1 MSGGGSKVSIPS
13 RVREMIQDIKEV
25 TGGHSEEEIYAM
37 LKECSMDP
45 NETAQKLLLQDKF
58 HVVKRKRDRR
68 KENSNRESS
77 ESRWQSGSQGRG
89 SKSGRS
95 NYLPRHVSND
105 AGDGRNAAAGKEN
118 GINPAADKGVG
129 STLPTSH
136 GIKNKETISVA
147 SSLGGATNHPNA
159 GSSANTTVTDAVSS
173 GGGNRRGHSEMI
185 SPSSHGLS
193 KLDSGSTPLDT
204 NGSVQMAVGAGI
216 PSGQSMPN
224 TSPSSSVCFSSSDP
238 VILPS
243 NDSQIPSS
251 VSTIIREVGIHRTPV
266 EPDAVSK
273 NKATTASEVGG
284 SLEHEKMPDQFQE
297 AEKTGTVEPS
307 QQSFGSTHGVSSVSR
322 LSSNY
327 NNRSQQLVGSQKV
340 GSTKEWKPK
349 PTNPTASQRV
359 ETVAPEVNPVA
370 PSRSAPS
377 IPDPEEAASNLQK
390 KLETLRLSQRQPVI
404 LPNHIHV
411 PESERTKFSFG
422 SFDASFGIIT
432 NSISAP
438 ESDKSS
444 TIVSEM
450 SLAIEETM
458 EDSSGQIAP
467 ATADEENYPDYP
479 QSPKHVP
486 ESVSPAEDDV
496 SSSAAPDYKE
506 LKQEGALGQQHSVVH
521 TSPNYNF
528 GFGPPVVGSQIAPFE
543 NTESQTQDAS
553 RLPSFVVQQPFD
565 PTSYY
570 AQFYRSG
577 IDTDGRLSPFSSPGV
592 ATKYNDSVG
601 VLQQQ
606 TSQPSQEGGNS
617 LVLSTA
623 GPTPLVTQAAG
634 LMQSSIAMT
643 QQPLP
648 VFRTPTGVHMA
659 PYPPNYIPY
668 GHYFPPFYVPPP
680 AIQFLNGAFAQ
691 QHQAASLFPAP
702 PTAAASAIKYPLPQ
716 YKTAGNTGNPTH
728 VGVPIGYGPYGSSA
742 AGYNS
747 GSAATAGNSNTNE
760 ELGAS
765 QFKENNMYITGQQ
778 SEGSRVW
785 IAAPGREIPSLPTTS
800 YYNLP
805 QQGQHVTFPPTQA
818 WQVCQYLP
826 PLSGSESSNRV
837 PTSTAVQDLSGA
849 VDMTGSAANVYQQ
862 PQHAQMAWPSNY

>member
-1 MSGGGSKVSIPS
+1 MSSGGSKVSIPS
-13 RVREMIQDIKEV
+13 SVRKTIQDIKEI
-25 TGGHSEEEIYAM
+25 TGSHSEEEIYAM

-45 NETAQKLLLQDKF
+45 NETAHKLLYQDTF
-58 HVVKRKRDRR
+58 HEVKRKRDRK

-77 ESRWQSGSQGRG
+77 ESRWQPGSQGRG
-89 SKSGRS
+89 SKGGRS
-95 NYLPRHVSND
+95 NYMPRHVSND

-118 GINPAADKGVG
+118 GINPAADKGVTP
-129 STLPTSH
+129 SLPTSH

-147 SSLGGATNHPNA
+147 SSLAGATNHPNA
-159 GSSANTTVTDAVSS
+159 GSSANITVADAVSS
-173 GGGNRRGHSEMI
+173 SGGNRRGHSEMI
-185 SPSSHGLS
+185 SPSNHGLS

-204 NGSVQMAVGAGI
+204 NGYVQTAAGAGI

-224 TSPSSSVCFSSSDP
+224 TSPPSSVCFSSSDP
-238 VILPS
+238 VIVPS
-243 NDSQIPSS
+243 NDSRIPSS
-251 VSTIIREVGIHRTPV
+251 VSMIKREVGSQRTPV

-273 NKATTASEVGG
+273 NKANTASEVAG

-307 QQSFGSTHGVSSVSR
+307 QHSFGSTHSVSSVSR
-322 LSSNY
+322 PSSNY

-340 GSTKEWKPK
+340 GSNKEWKPK
-349 PTNPTASQRV
+349 PINPTASQRS
-359 ETVAPEVNPVA
+359 ETVAPEVNPVTL
-370 PSRSAPS
+370 SQSAPS

-390 KLETLRLSQRQPVI
+390 KLETLRLQRQPVI

-422 SFDASFGIIT
+422 SFDASFGIST
-432 NSISAP
+432 NSINAP
-438 ESDKSS
+438 ESDKNS

-450 SLAIEETM
+450 SLAVEETM
-458 EDSSGQIAP
+458 EDSSGQVAP
-467 ATADEENYPDYP
+467 ATVDEENYPDYP

-496 SSSAAPDYKE
+496 STSAAPDYKE
-506 LKQEGALGQQHSVVH
+506 LKQEGALGQQHSVVQ

-543 NTESQTQDAS
+543 NSESQTRDAS
-553 RLPSFVVQQPFD
+553 RLPGFVVQQPYD
-565 PTSYY
+565 PTNYY

-577 IDTDGRLSPFSSPGV
+577 VDTDGRLSPFSSPGV

-606 TSQPSQEGGNS
+606 ASQPSQEGGNS

-623 GPTPLVTQAAG
+623 GPTPLATQAAG
-634 LMQSSIAMT
+634 LMQSSIPMT

-659 PYPPNYIPY
+659 PYPPNYIHY
-668 GHYFPPFYVPPP
+668 GPYFPPFYVPPP
-680 AIQFLNGAFAQ
+680 AIPQFLANGAFAQ
-691 QHQAASLFPAP
+691 QPQAASLFPAP
-702 PTAAASAIKYPLPQ
+702 PTAASPAVKYPLPQ
-716 YKTAGNTGNPTH
+716 YKTAGNAGNPTH
-728 VGVPIGYGPYGSSA
+728 VGVPISYGPYGSTA

-785 IAAPGREIPSLPTTS
+785 IAAPGREMPSLPTTS
-800 YYNLP
+800 FYNLP
-805 QQGQHVTFPPTQA
+805 QQ
-818 WQVCQYLP
+818 
-826 PLSGSESSNRV
+826 
-837 PTSTAVQDLSGA
+837 AVQDLSGA
-849 VDMTGSAANVYQQ
+849 VDMTGPAANVYQQ
-862 PQHAQMAWPSNY
+862 PQHAQMAWPSSY

>member
-1 MSGGGSKVSIPS
+1 MSSSGGSKVPVIPS
-13 RVREMIQDIKEV
+13 GVRQTIQDIKEI
-25 TGGHSEEEIYAM
+25 TGNHSEEEIYAM
-37 LKECSMDP
+37 LRECSMDP
-45 NETAQKLLLQDKF
+45 NETAQKLLFQDTF
-58 HVVKRKRDRR
+58 HEVKRKRDRR
-68 KENSNRESS
+68 KESSNRESS
-77 ESRWQSGSQGRG
+77 ESRWQPGSQGRG
-89 SKSGRS
+89 SKGGRS

-105 AGDGRNAAAGKEN
+105 AGDGRNAAAAKEN

-129 STLPTSH
+129 PTSH
-136 GIKNKETISVA
+136 GIKNKESISAA
-147 SSLGGATNHPNA
+147 SPLAGATNRPNA
-159 GSSANTTVTDAVSS
+159 GSSANITVTDAVSS
-173 GGGNRRGHSEMI
+173 SRGNRRGHSEMI
-185 SPSSHGLS
+185 LPSSHGLS
-193 KLDSGSTPLDT
+193 KLDNGSTPLDA
-204 NGSVQMAVGAGI
+204 NGCVQTAVGADI
-216 PSGQSMPN
+216 PSGQSKPN
-224 TSPSSSVCFSSSDP
+224 PSPPSSVCFSSSDP

-243 NDSQIPSS
+243 IDSRIPSS
-251 VSTIIREVGIHRTPV
+251 VSTIKREVGSHRPPV
-266 EPDAVSK
+266 EPDALSK
-273 NKATTASEVGG
+273 NKAATASEVGG
-284 SLEHEKMPDQFQE
+284 SLEHEKMPNQFQE
-297 AEKTGTVEPS
+297 ADKTGTVEPS
-307 QQSFGSTHGVSSVSR
+307 QHSFGSTHGVSSVSR
-322 LSSNY
+322 PSSNY

-340 GSTKEWKPK
+340 GSNKEWKPK
-349 PTNPTASQRV
+349 PTNPTASQRSG
-359 ETVAPEVNPVA
+359 TVAPEVNPVTT
-370 PSRSAPS
+370 SQLAPS
-377 IPDPEEAASNLQK
+377 IPDPVEAASTLQK

-422 SFDASFGIIT
+422 SFDASFGIST

-450 SLAIEETM
+450 SLAVEETM
-458 EDSSGQIAP
+458 EDSSGQIVP
-467 ATADEENYPDYP
+467 PTADEENYPDYP
-479 QSPKHVP
+479 QSPRQVP

-496 SSSAAPDYKE
+496 SSSAAPNYKE
-506 LKQEGALGQQHSVVH
+506 LKQEGALGQQQSAVH

-528 GFGPPVVGSQIAPFE
+528 GFGPPVVGNQIASFE
-543 NTESQTQDAS
+543 NSESQTRDAP

-565 PTSYY
+565 PAIYP

-606 TSQPSQEGGNS
+606 ASQPSQEGGNS

-623 GPTPLVTQAAG
+623 GPTPLVTQTAG
-634 LMQSSIAMT
+634 LMQNSLAMT

-648 VFRTPTGVHMA
+648 VFRPPTGVHMA
-659 PYPPNYIPY
+659 PYSPNYFHYGPY
-668 GHYFPPFYVPPP
+668 YPQFFVPPP
-680 AIQFLNGAFAQ
+680 AIPQFLANGTFAQ
-691 QHQAASLFPAP
+691 QPQAASLFPAP
-702 PTAAASAIKYPLPQ
+702 PTAAASAVKYPLPQ

-728 VGVPIGYGPYGSSA
+728 VGVPISYGPYGSSA

-747 GSAATAGNSNTNE
+747 GSAATAGNTNTNE

-800 YYNLP
+800 FYNLP
-805 QQGQHVTFPPTQA
+805 QQ
-818 WQVCQYLP
+818 
-826 PLSGSESSNRV
+826 
-837 PTSTAVQDLSGA
+837 AVQDLGGA
-849 VDMTGSAANVYQQ
+849 VDMTGPAANVYQQ